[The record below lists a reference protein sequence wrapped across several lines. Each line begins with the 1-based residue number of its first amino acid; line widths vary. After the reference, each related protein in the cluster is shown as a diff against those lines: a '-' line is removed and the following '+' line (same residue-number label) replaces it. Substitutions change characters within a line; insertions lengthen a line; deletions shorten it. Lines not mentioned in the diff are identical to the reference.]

1 MDAMA
6 QYALIEYE
14 VQTKHISDLIWELQ
28 GVIVKIYDRQTVYD
42 HFQYP
47 ELLQQAKYRGED
59 GKRWLVEERLRHEK
73 LIKQGITFK

>member
-14 VQTKHISDLIWELQ
+14 VQTKHISDLIFELQ
-28 GVIVKIYDRQTVYD
+28 AVIVQVYDRETGVK
-42 HFQYP
+42 HFNYM

-59 GKRWLVEERLRHEK
+59 GNRWLVEERLRHEK